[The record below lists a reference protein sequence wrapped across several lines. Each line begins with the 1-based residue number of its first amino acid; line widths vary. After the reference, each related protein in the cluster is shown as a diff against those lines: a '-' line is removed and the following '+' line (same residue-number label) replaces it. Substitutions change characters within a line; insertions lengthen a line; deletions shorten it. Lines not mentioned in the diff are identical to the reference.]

1 MDQGLGRPGAQQERH
16 PRAAPEPPS
25 VRHVPRV
32 DDRTRRV
39 QPHQPVQRRRDEELV
54 RHVAGRQRAE
64 LAFHQRGVEPARTH
78 LRVPDERTQERHVRR
93 HAQHRGVGE
102 GTVQPVQGRGPV
114 GPPGDDL
121 GQHRVVVR
129 ADDRARV
136 QAGVHPDVA
145 RLGFGQAEHRAPGG
159 HELARR
165 VLGVDTGLGGV
176 PLQTHVVGGQRQP
189 LPRRHAHLPLHQVHA
204 GDQFGD
210 RVLHL
215 QPGVHLQE
223 EELVR
228 AVGGDDAL
236 DGARADVPDRACG
249 LHSGPSHALARVRVE
264 QRRRCLLDDLL
275 VPPLQAALPLTEV
288 QAVTVGVGEH
298 LDLDVPRRGD
308 EPLDEQPVV
317 AERPARLAPRRLHR
331 LRKALGGGHHPHPLA
346 ATTGRRLQQHRIAH
360 PVGGRRHGIHPGHV
374 TLPGDHGNARGGHG
388 VLGADLV
395 AHRLDRRR
403 GRSDEHDPGVGA
415 GAGEGGVL
423 GEEPV
428 AGVHRLRAG
437 VHGGAHDVRYGQ
449 VTPRGLGRTDP
460 DGDIGLGDVP
470 GVGVGVAVDRHRA
483 DPHPAQRGDHP
494 DGDLAPV
501 RDQNRVE
508 HAPHILKTP

>member
-1 MDQGLGRPGAQQERH
+1 MDQGLGRFGAQQERH
-16 PRAAPEPPS
+16 PRTASESPS
-25 VRHVPRV
+25 ARHVPRV
-32 DDRTRRV
+32 DDRARRV

-54 RHVAGRQRAE
+54 RRVVGRQGGE
-64 LAFHQRGVEPARTH
+64 LAFHQRGVEPSLPY
-78 LRVPDERTQERHVRR
+78 LRVPDERPQERHVGR
-93 HAQHRGVGE
+93 HAEHRGVGE
-102 GTVQPVQGRGPV
+102 GTVQPVQRRRPIGA
-114 GPPGDDL
+114 PGDDL

-136 QAGVHPDVA
+136 QAGIHPDVA
-145 RLGFGQAEHRAPGG
+145 RPGFGQAEHRSPGG
-159 HELARR
+159 HELTGR
-165 VLGVDTGLGGV
+165 VLGVDAGLGGV
-176 PLQTHVVGGQRQP
+176 PVQAYVVGGQRQP
-189 LPRRHAHLPLHQVHA
+189 LPRRHTHLPLHQVDP

-236 DGARADVPDRACG
+236 HGARADVADRAGG
-249 LHSGPSHALARVRVE
+249 LHGRPSHALPRVRVE

-275 VPPLQAALPLTEV
+275 VPPLQAALPLPEV
-288 QAVTVGVGEH
+288 QAVTVGIGEH

-317 AERPARLAPRRLHR
+317 AERPARLTPRRLHR
-331 LRKALGGGHHPHPLA
+331 LRQTVGGGHHAHPLA
-346 ATTGRRLQQHRIAH
+346 ATTGGRLQQYRVAH
-360 PVGGRRHGIHPGHV
+360 PFGGRRHGIHPGHIA
-374 TLPGDHGNARGGHG
+374 LSGDHGNARGGHR

-395 AHRLDRRR
+395 AHPLDRRR
-403 GRSDEHDPGVGA
+403 GRSDEDDPGLRA
-415 GAGEGGVL
+415 GTGESGVL

-428 AGVHRLRAG
+428 AGMHRLRTG
-437 VHGGAHDVRYGQ
+437 VHRGAHDVRHGQ
-449 VTPRGLGRTDP
+449 VTPRGLGRADA
-460 DGDIGLGDVP
+460 DGDVGLGDVP

-483 DPHPAQRGDHP
+483 DSHPAERGDHP

-508 HAPHILKTP
+508 HASHILKTP